1 MNTPLI
7 LSCMYNGLL
16 VATCGF
22 AFVRGGRPERIGA
35 LTCLAASAAT
45 ALVRYLLP
53 GQWLPA
59 AGLVLMIDASVI
71 ATFFWLAT
79 TTIRFWPIWALGFA
93 LSNVLAAIVAA
104 LLPRMQLFAFHTG
117 LGAYAYLVLGA
128 LALSICRLGRDPDP
142 IILNGSR
149 KAWLER
155 ERRSGRQF

>member
-1 MNTPLI
+1 
-7 LSCMYNGLL
+7 
-16 VATCGF
+16 
-22 AFVRGGRPERIGA
+22 
-35 LTCLAASAAT
+35 
-45 ALVRYLLP
+45 
-53 GQWLPA
+53 
-59 AGLVLMIDASVI
+59 MIDASVI